1 MLEYSVIQKVF
12 PSQLEQILNEWAK
25 GEWRLW
31 GYTGD
36 YTVILE
42 REKE

>member
-1 MLEYSVIQKVF
+1 MYEYLVIQQVY
-12 PSQLEQILNEWAK
+12 PAQLQDFLNEWAQGGWK
-25 GEWRLW
+25 LW

-42 REKE
+42 RK